1 MDDKKKH
8 ILIVGAGISGLSAAW
23 YLSQVA
29 PEHTLTILE
38 KQNKVGGWIETLDA
52 CGYEFEKGPRIFKP
66 SKSKALL
73 GLLDELNLSS
83 KIQYAQGS
91 TDRYIFLDNHMHK
104 LPKGPLSFL
113 SSVLTRDLIFSI
125 IREITVRRT
134 THVDESVGGFISRR
148 FGSKVLDRLFDP
160 LVQGIYAVDPYKISI
175 KSCFPFLKK
184 LEEQHGSVVYGML
197 KKIGKSEKIEKNQS
211 ALFSIQGGVEKIIK
225 AIQDHLSSS
234 IHCNQKV
241 LDLQFQADKV
251 IAKTESNTYTA
262 DFIFIA
268 LPAKQAAELLGH
280 TNVQGL
286 SYLANMQNVGITSA
300 LVGYSE
306 KILPYEGFG
315 YLVSSKQ
322 KTDILGAVFDSNPFR
337 KDFDNTQ
344 TRITVMLRG
353 TNHLEEDK
361 FKLVHHALTSH
372 LGLKKKPDLIQ
383 FIEAHD
389 ALPVMEVGH
398 QDNILF
404 LKSNIRKS
412 LPRCYLLGNYLSGVS
427 VNDCIR
433 CAQETVLEWAL
444 S

>member
-1 MDDKKKH
+1 
-8 ILIVGAGISGLSAAW
+8 
-23 YLSQVA
+23 
-29 PEHTLTILE
+29 
-38 KQNKVGGWIETLDA
+38 
-52 CGYEFEKGPRIFKP
+52 
-66 SKSKALL
+66 KALL
-73 GLLDELNLSS
+73 SLLDELNLSS
-83 KIQYAQGS
+83 EIQYAQGS
-91 TDRYIFLDNHMHK
+91 TDRYIYLHNHMHK

-113 SSVLTRDLIFSI
+113 SSVLTRDLIFTI

-134 THVDESVGGFISRR
+134 TYADESVGEFIARR

-175 KSCFPFLKK
+175 KSCFPFLKQ
-184 LEEQHGSVVYGML
+184 LEDQHGSVVYGMIKQIGKL
-197 KKIGKSEKIEKNQS
+197 KKCKNNQS
-211 ALFSIQGGVEKIIK
+211 ALFSIHGGVEKIIK
-225 AIQDHLSSS
+225 TIQSRLSSS
-234 IHCNQKV
+234 IYCNQKV

-251 IAKTESNTYTA
+251 IAKTENNTYTA
-262 DFIFIA
+262 DFVFIA
-268 LPAKQAAELLGH
+268 LPVKQAAKLLGH

-286 SYLANMQNVGITSA
+286 SYLANMKNVGITSA
-300 LVGYSE
+300 LVGYPE

-322 KTDILGAVFDSNPFR
+322 QTDILGAVFDSNPFN
-337 KDFDNTQ
+337 KDHDKLQ

-353 TNHLEEDK
+353 TNHVEEEK
-361 FKLVHHALTSH
+361 YKLVYHALSSH
-372 LGLKKKPDLIQ
+372 LGIKKKPDLIQ

-398 QDNILF
+398 EDRVLF

-433 CAQETVLEWAL
+433 CSQETVLQWAL